1 VTFEQTGR
9 LAAAEPAR
17 VMARLC
23 FHFSR
28 KVQARHDDVRGEV
41 LFPWGRCEFEVL
53 GAALEVRLLPDDAAC
68 LQRLREVVDAHVAL
82 LSHKRPMLVDWRE
95 PCQPGRKANGVMG
108 TSRRAMHSPA
118 GCYHSSH

>member
-28 KVQARHDDVRGEV
+28 KVQARHDDLRGEV

-53 GAALEVRLLPDDAAC
+53 EAALEVRLLADDAAG

-82 LSHKRPMLVDWRE
+82 FSRKLPVFVDWQE
-95 PCQPGRKANGVMG
+95 PGRKE
-108 TSRRAMHSPA
+108 A
-118 GCYHSSH
+118 G

>member
-1 VTFEQTGR
+1 MTFEQTGR

-41 LFPWGRCEFEVL
+41 QFPWGRCEFEVL
-53 GAALEVRLLPDDAAC
+53 EAALALRLFADDLAS

-82 LSHKRPMLVDWRE
+82 FSRKQPMLVVW
-95 PCQPGRKANGVMG
+95 QGQSRKE
-108 TSRRAMHSPA
+108 A
-118 GCYHSSH
+118 G